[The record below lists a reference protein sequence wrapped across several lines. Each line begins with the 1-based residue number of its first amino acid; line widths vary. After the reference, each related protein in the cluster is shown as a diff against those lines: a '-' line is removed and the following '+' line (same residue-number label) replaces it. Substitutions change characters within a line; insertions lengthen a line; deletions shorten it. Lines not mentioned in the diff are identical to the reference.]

1 MNASINRL
9 RSKPKFLPMM
19 KIQSASKFSIVY
31 QMRRTACVIG
41 VLGLLS
47 SVPALSYAAEGDF
60 AARVDRVLAGTP
72 LIDGHNDLA
81 EQLHDRA
88 NGSFALID
96 LQSDNSRILSTN

>member
-1 MNASINRL
+1 MNAPTNRQ

-19 KIQSASKFSIVY
+19 KTQSVSKFFIVY
-31 QMRRTACVIG
+31 QMRRTACMIG

-47 SVPALSYAAEGDF
+47 SVPAISYAAEGDF
-60 AARVDRVLAGTP
+60 AARVDRVLAETP

-81 EQLHDRA
+81 EQLHGRA

-96 LQSDNSRILSTN
+96 LQS